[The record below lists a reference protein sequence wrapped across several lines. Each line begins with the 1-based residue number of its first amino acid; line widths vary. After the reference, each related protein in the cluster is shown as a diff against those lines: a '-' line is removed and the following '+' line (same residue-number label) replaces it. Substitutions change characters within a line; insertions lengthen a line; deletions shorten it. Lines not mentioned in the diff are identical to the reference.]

1 MLPSYGF
8 LKMEVKKMP
17 GFVTIILTV
26 FMGIMGGL
34 TSIYLLVSIPVLI
47 VWKFY
52 RKIRYGY
59 SLYY

>member
-1 MLPSYGF
+1 
-8 LKMEVKKMP
+8 MP

-34 TSIYLLVSIPVLI
+34 TSIYLLVSIPVQI